1 MDRSIT
7 FDHIADR
14 YDETRG
20 GEQRGRGFAGDVL
33 ARLPKGRVLEVG
45 IGTGSIAMPMRE
57 AGRTVVGVD
66 LARPMLLHA
75 IERLGPVVAEADAQ
89 HLPIAS
95 GSAPAVVAIWV
106 LHLVADPAAV
116 LAEAARVL
124 TPGGRFV
131 VITSEPQHEDG
142 DEIDATLTA
151 VAPHPPRQD
160 APGTVIP
167 MARALGLRLVE
178 RTMTTPRRYLD
189 SPAHTAEQFEQ
200 RVFSQ
205 LWAMDDA
212 TFARE
217 VQPKIDA
224 LRALPGADR
233 ERERAVRHNLMVFA
247 RPS

>member
-1 MDRSIT
+1 
-7 FDHIADR
+7 
-14 YDETRG
+14 
-20 GEQRGRGFAGDVL
+20 VL
-33 ARLPKGRVLEVG
+33 ARLPDGRVLEVG
-45 IGTGSIAMPMRE
+45 IGTGSIAMPMRQ

-116 LAEAARVL
+116 LAEVARVL

-131 VITSEPQHEDG
+131 VITSEPKHEDD
-142 DEIDATLTA
+142 DEIDATLDA
-151 VAPHPPRQD
+151 VAPYPPRQD
-160 APGTVIP
+160 APDAVIP
-167 MARALGLRLVE
+167 IARALGLRLVE

-189 SPAHTAEQFEQ
+189 SPVHTAEQFEQ
-200 RVFSQ
+200 RVFSH